1 MPKIKITK
9 SAVDALAADGK
20 RYAAWDSEL
29 KGFGVRVAPSGRK
42 TYVVQYRI
50 GGRHAKSQMV
60 KLGVHGAITPEQA
73 RRMAHQVLGE
83 VAGGNDVAAQ
93 RRAAKRERKP
103 RPPAAKSQPDPQTA
117 PSSNPSTGRT
127 GTGAPQ

>member
-42 TYVVQYRI
+42 TYVVQYR
-50 GGRHAKSQMV
+50 
-60 KLGVHGAITPEQA
+60 
-73 RRMAHQVLGE
+73 
-83 VAGGNDVAAQ
+83 N
-93 RRAAKRERKP
+93 
-103 RPPAAKSQPDPQTA
+103 
-117 PSSNPSTGRT
+117 STGRT
-127 GTGAPQ
+127 RKLALGRVGIPQHHVALGGCELVNKALRDLGQRSLRKG